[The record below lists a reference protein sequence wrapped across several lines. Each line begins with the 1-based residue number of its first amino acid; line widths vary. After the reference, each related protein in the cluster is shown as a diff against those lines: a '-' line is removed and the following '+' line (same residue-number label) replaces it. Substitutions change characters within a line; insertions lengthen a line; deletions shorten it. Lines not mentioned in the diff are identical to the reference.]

1 MPLSSLREYL
11 DKHSIHYS
19 VIPHSPAF
27 TAQGVARLT
36 HTPGKELA
44 KTVVI
49 KKDGELVMAV
59 LPASFHVD
67 LELFKKSTNAKSV
80 ELASEAEFQDRFP
93 ECEAG
98 AMPPFGNLYGLE
110 VFAEEALL
118 KDEEITFN
126 ACSHRDL
133 IRLAWSDF
141 EKLAKPRM
149 MRFRAEQTA
158 EAA

>member
-1 MPLSSLREYL
+1 MPLASLREYL
-11 DKHSIHYS
+11 DKHSIQYS
-19 VIPHSPAF
+19 VVSHSPAY
-27 TAQGVARLT
+27 TAQGIARLT
-36 HTPGKELA
+36 HTPGKDLA

-67 LELFKKSTNAKSV
+67 LELFKRSTAAKTA
-80 ELASEAEFQDRFP
+80 ELASEDDFRDRFP
-93 ECEAG
+93 ECDTG
-98 AMPPFGNLYGLE
+98 AMPPFGNLYGFE
-110 VFAEEALL
+110 VFAEESLA

-141 EKLAKPRM
+141 ERLAKPKLI
-149 MRFRAEQTA
+149 RFRADRTA